1 MSCGPSQN
9 WISWVFNLEPD
20 ALTPSSRQVL
30 LTIAFHANDMG
41 FTPKF
46 QPSQII
52 EMAKLDEG
60 VNLQEI
66 FNDLIKK
73 DYLSI
78 NQFGYLLRQ

>member
-41 FTPKF
+41 FAPKF
-46 QPSQII
+46 QSSQII

-60 VNLQEI
+60 ASLKDI
-66 FNDLIKK
+66 FDELIKK
-73 DYLSI
+73 DYLSV